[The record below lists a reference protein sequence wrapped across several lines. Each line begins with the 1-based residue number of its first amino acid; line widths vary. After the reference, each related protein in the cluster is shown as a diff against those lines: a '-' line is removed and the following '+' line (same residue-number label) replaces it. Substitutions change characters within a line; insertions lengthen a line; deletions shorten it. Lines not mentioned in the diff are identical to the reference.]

1 MPDHRHQSE
10 KIKVFL
16 SGKMQLD
23 KKAHFKIKG
32 EKVLSS
38 IVVYLSV
45 VY

>member
-1 MPDHRHQSE
+1 MK

-16 SGKMQLD
+16 RGRMQLD
-23 KKAHFKIKG
+23 KKTHFKIKG